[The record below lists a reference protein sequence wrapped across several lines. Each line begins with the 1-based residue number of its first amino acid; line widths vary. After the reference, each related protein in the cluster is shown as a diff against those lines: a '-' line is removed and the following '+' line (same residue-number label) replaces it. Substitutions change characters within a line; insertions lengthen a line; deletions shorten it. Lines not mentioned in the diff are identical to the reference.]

1 MRSLFFLMP
10 LLLFSSFLTGKERS
24 IADVDFNLH
33 SEVIHIQE
41 KGCYSG
47 PMPKNMAQDFTSWSP
62 GICRAESG
70 TDELGDSF
78 LRFHIDSPGVQFN
91 IRLPGLEAK
100 KFYKATFIVRNQ
112 LGKEQTAYLRRMYKP
127 YDSLGIKFRLPRSRK
142 FQTFTYPFSPEKV
155 YGEPNPQGMFLHLSA
170 AGTIDFKRIRFEEIT
185 KQEYE
190 LLEMQRM
197 QRVIRKPAGTE
208 NFLRNSTLPRGLQS
222 GWVPLAGNHQS
233 GSIVEPDPEMI
244 GPSGEAALKLDSSTD
259 EEVGIFSEPFTA
271 SHPQKPVTISFSC
284 RGSGKFA
291 AVLMADNKS
300 AIRRINFIPKPD
312 VWQRISM
319 TARLPIQRLAAVLK
333 IQGKGKLH
341 VDAFRVAEEGKSEYR
356 MSGEHEISLSLPD
369 SDASVARIQFED
381 EPPLIHYY
389 LTGRAD
395 DLTVKASVTDL
406 YGTTRTLPEARGKS
420 GIIRYYTGEG
430 KPYGQFRI
438 EVQAFRNGKAV
449 SVVNE
454 MVVTRLPRPIHWGKD
469 APDSPFGIHTNQ
481 KESSMQA
488 MKAGGF
494 NWVRL
499 HDGAKHL
506 SCWYF
511 VEPEKGKWRFAD
523 REIKAYRE
531 NHLLL
536 YGQLGGC
543 PEWASALHT
552 LPDFGNG
559 YGKVYFTPLP
569 EYERNFADY
578 CETMTRRYKGVI
590 DDWFIWN
597 EPWLP
602 LFFHK
607 GYDSAQ
613 KRYLAFGSV
622 QDNANAYTH
631 LLKLAYESAKKG
643 NPECRITGFS
653 SSRGS
658 TPAWNKALYHAG
670 AYGFCDEIDYHAYHQ
685 NAPAGFPGD
694 GLEDTMKLSFL
705 EILNR
710 EGKLGKSCLMSE
722 GQSGYATVDEED
734 PRTGLYKHTIPWQSR
749 ENYHRIA
756 EDEIRFLLSHLSF
769 GVKRIFLY
777 TSHAYS
783 SLAQGSALQI
793 MLGAD
798 GFPHPGLA
806 AMSAFARRIETLRFV
821 RYHRLED
828 GIFAAI
834 FSNGTRTVAVITGHP
849 DKQADISC
857 SGTFP
862 RQFADLYGNPIPRLF
877 YRGSILYLSAE
888 CSPETLLSHLRPE
901 VPKSGRKRSDTAGIH
916 TKQNDQ
922 TMKGKNK

>member
-1 MRSLFFLMP
+1 MHNLIFLTVF
-10 LLLFSSFLTGKERS
+10 LLLSGLLSGGDKM
-24 IADVDFNLH
+24 IADVDFNQYAGILR
-33 SEVIHIQE
+33 IQG
-41 KGCYSG
+41 KGSYSG
-47 PMPKNMAQDFTSWSP
+47 PMPKNMAQNFTSWSP

-78 LRFHIDSPGVQFN
+78 LRFHIDKPGVQFN

-100 KFYKATFIVRNQ
+100 KFYKAIFVVRNQ
-112 LGKEQTAYLRRMYKP
+112 LKEDQSAYLRRMYKP
-127 YDSLGIKFRLPRSRK
+127 YDSLNIKFRIPRSRN
-142 FQTFTYPFSPEKV
+142 FQTLTYPFSPGKV
-155 YGEPNPQGMFLHLSA
+155 YKAPNPQGMFLHISET
-170 AGTIDFKRIRFEEIT
+170 GFIDFKRIRFEEIT

-190 LLEMQRM
+190 LLVMKRM
-197 QRVIRKPAGTE
+197 HRVIRKPAGTG

-222 GWVPLAGNHQS
+222 GWTQLAGNHQS
-233 GSIVEPDPEMI
+233 RAIVEPDQKII
-244 GPSGEAALKLDSSTD
+244 GPSGEAALKLDSNT
-259 EEVGIFSEPFTA
+259 EEIVGIFSEPFA
-271 SHPQKPVTISFSC
+271 ANDPLKPITVSFAC
-284 RGSGKFA
+284 RGSGNFS

-300 AIRRINFIPKPD
+300 AIRRINFVPKQE

-319 TARLPIQRLAAVLK
+319 TARLPIHRLAAVLK
-333 IQGKGKLH
+333 IQGKGKMY
-341 VDAFRVAEEGKSEYR
+341 VDAFRVAEEGESEYR
-356 MSGEHEISLSLPD
+356 MSGEHEISLFLPD
-369 SDASVARIQFED
+369 SDASDARIQFED

-406 YGTTRTLPEARGKS
+406 YGTIRPLPDKCGKS
-420 GIIRYYTGEG
+420 GTIRYYSSTG

-449 SVVNE
+449 SVINE
-454 MVVTRLPRPIHWGKD
+454 IVITRLQRPIFWGKD
-469 APDSPFGIHTNQ
+469 APDSPFGIHANQ
-481 KESSMQA
+481 KESSIKA
-488 MKAGGF
+488 MKAAGF
-494 NWVRL
+494 NWIRL

-523 REIKAYRE
+523 KEIRAYRN

-552 LPDFGNG
+552 IPDFGNG
-559 YGKVYFTPLP
+559 YGKIYFTPLP

-590 DDWFIWN
+590 DDWFVWN

-613 KRYLAFGSV
+613 KKYLTFGSV
-622 QDNANAYTH
+622 QDNANAYTN
-631 LLKLAYESAKKG
+631 LLKLAYKSAKKG

-670 AYGFCDEIDYHAYHQ
+670 AYQFCDEIDYHTYHQ
-685 NAPAGFPGD
+685 NAPTGFPGD
-694 GLEDTMKLSFL
+694 GLENTMKISFL
-705 EILNR
+705 EILKK
-710 EGKLGKSCLMSE
+710 EGKIHKSFLMSE
-722 GQSGYATVDEED
+722 GQSGYASADEGD
-734 PRTGLYKHTIPWQSR
+734 PRTGLYKYTIPWRST

-756 EDEIRFLLSHLSF
+756 ENEIRFLLSHLSF

-783 SLAQGSALQI
+783 NMAQGSELQI

-834 FSNGTRTVAVITGHP
+834 FSNGTRTVAIITGHP
-849 DKQADISC
+849 DKQADIFC

-862 RQFADLYGNPIPRLF
+862 RNFADLYGNPIPNLF

-888 CSPETLLSHLRPE
+888 SSPEELLPHLHSKIPD
-901 VPKSGRKRSDTAGIH
+901 SARKLSETSGIH
-916 TKQNDQ
+916 AMQNDQ
-922 TMKGKNK
+922 TNERKK